1 MADHAHDMGLTALR
15 IKGVAHGF
23 TVDGQSGVLLAIGL
37 VPALQRTVEIVGI
50 DTNQNISDD
59 RLAGDQVASVN
70 APAAKA
76 LAGFGAE
83 ALRPVGHRLVAAHA
97 TESGGTSNGQHACQ
111 RMTPSLGT
119 AGIGNVGKEVWQR
132 SHLLGA

>member
-15 IKGVAHGF
+15 IKGVAHSF

-50 DTNQNISDD
+50 DTNQNIADD
-59 RLAGDQVASVN
+59 RLAGDQIATVN

-76 LAGFGAE
+76 LAGRGTE
-83 ALRPVGHRLVAAHA
+83 ALRPVSHRLVAAHA
-97 TESGGTSNGQHACQ
+97 TQGGGARNGQHAGQ
-111 RMTPSLGT
+111 PMASSLGA
-119 AGIGNVGKEVWQR
+119 AGIGNVGKEIRKIWGQT
-132 SHLLGA
+132 